1 MTLYK
6 QYLNSNRKKV
16 LTSMEPNELSINI
29 GQAQADM
36 SLASASYVPYTQPN
50 FITTTEDHEQS
61 NDLTSNLEQT

>member
-1 MTLYK
+1 
-6 QYLNSNRKKV
+6 
-16 LTSMEPNELSINI
+16 MEPNELSINI

-61 NDLTSNLEQT
+61 NDLTNDAEPTIRTQHKYNSQTK